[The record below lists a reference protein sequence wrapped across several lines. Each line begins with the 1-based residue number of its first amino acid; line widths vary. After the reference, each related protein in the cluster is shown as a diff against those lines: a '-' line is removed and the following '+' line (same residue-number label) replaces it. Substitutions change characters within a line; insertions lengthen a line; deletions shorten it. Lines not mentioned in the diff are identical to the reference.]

1 MMLQL
6 KDVAFTYSRGTSF
19 EHEALGGVSIALAP
33 GDITLVIGPTGSGKS
48 TLLRVIAGLLR
59 PIDGSIEVDGAP
71 VDAPLLQKGA
81 RLGLVFQNPE
91 SQLFAETVIQDVAFG
106 PMNMGHSR
114 KEAHLLARS
123 ALELVGLPPDHFGPR
138 SPFTMSGGEARRV
151 ALAGIL
157 AMKPRFLLLDEPTA
171 ALDASGRAR
180 VRQILREISSE
191 CGLLVATHDVEEFL
205 GIASQVLILNQGS
218 VVFYG
223 SPEVLVRD
231 PGPFFEAGTQ
241 PPEILRTQLLARA
254 NGIDVGEFSLNP
266 ADVAVRLL
274 AARSASRGGVTA

>member
-19 EHEALGGVSIALAP
+19 ENEALSGVSINLAL
-33 GDITLVIGPTGSGKS
+33 GDITLVVGPTGSGKS

-71 VDAPLLQKGA
+71 VDAPLLEKDAG
-81 RLGLVFQNPE
+81 LGLVFQNPE

-114 KEAHLLARS
+114 AEAHLLARS
-123 ALELVGLPPDHFGPR
+123 ALESVGLPPDHFGPR

-171 ALDASGRAR
+171 ALDASGRTR
-180 VRQILREISSE
+180 VRQILREVSNE

-205 GIASQVLILNQGS
+205 GIASQVLILNQGR

-223 SPEVLVRD
+223 SPEVLISD
-231 PGPFFEAGTQ
+231 PEPFFEAGTQ
-241 PPEILRTQLLARA
+241 PPEILRTQLLAKA
-254 NGIDVGEFSLNP
+254 NGIDVGEFSLDP
-266 ADVAVRLL
+266 DAAAVRLL
-274 AARSASRGGVTA
+274 AARNARRGGTTA